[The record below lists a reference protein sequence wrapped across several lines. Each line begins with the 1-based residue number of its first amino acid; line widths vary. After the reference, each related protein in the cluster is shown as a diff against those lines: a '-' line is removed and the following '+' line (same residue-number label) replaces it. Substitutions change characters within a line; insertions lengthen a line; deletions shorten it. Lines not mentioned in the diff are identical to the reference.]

1 MHAKD
6 WSIVAIAA
14 AVALAGCANE
24 RGEPDIGT
32 TVAALTAAPADAET
46 RHLRVVVSYE
56 AGRFQLVSATEVARP
71 LKQPRSGRTR
81 SGIHFA
87 ARLPGQARFVGRVA
101 DPRRVHLEAPD
112 PSGKIQRVEVPAPG
126 KQVFQVL
133 VPVGSET
140 VDFFEAGPPQQA
152 GFQAAQ
158 PAQSSLA
165 APATLIGSID
175 LRSAP

>member
-1 MHAKD
+1 MNAKD
-6 WSIVAIAA
+6 WSTVAIAA
-14 AVALAGCANE
+14 VVALAGCANE
-24 RGEPDIGT
+24 RREPEIGT
-32 TVAALTAAPADAET
+32 TVAALTAAGDAEA

-56 AGRFQLVSATEVARP
+56 AGRFQLVSAAEVAGP

-81 SGIHFA
+81 SGVQFV
-87 ARLPGQARFVGRVA
+87 ARRSGQASFVGRVA

-112 PSGKIQRVEVPAPG
+112 PSGKIQRVEVPAPV

-140 VDFFEAGPPQQA
+140 LDFFEAGPPQPA
-152 GFQAAQ
+152 GFQAQ

-165 APATLIGSID
+165 APSTLIGSID
-175 LRSAP
+175 LRRAP

>member
-1 MHAKD
+1 MNAKD
-6 WSIVAIAA
+6 WSTVAIAA
-14 AVALAGCANE
+14 AVALAGCSNE
-24 RGEPDIGT
+24 RGDPGLGT
-32 TVAALTAAPADAET
+32 TVAALTSAPADSEA

-56 AGRFQLVSATEVARP
+56 ARRFQLVSATEAAGP
-71 LKQPRSGRTR
+71 LKQPRSGWTR
-81 SGIHFA
+81 SGVHFV
-87 ARLPGQARFVGRVA
+87 ARRPGQESFVGRVA

-152 GFQAAQ
+152 GFQAPTAR
-158 PAQSSLA
+158 SLA
-165 APATLIGSID
+165 APSTLIGSVD

>member
-1 MHAKD
+1 MNAKN
-6 WSIVAIAA
+6 WSTVAIAA
-14 AVALAGCANE
+14 AVALAGCSNE
-24 RGEPDIGT
+24 PGEPAIGT
-32 TVAALTAAPADAET
+32 TVAALTAAPAAAEA

-81 SGIHFA
+81 AGVHFV
-87 ARLPGQARFVGRVA
+87 ARLPGQASFVGRVA

-112 PSGKIQRVEVPAPG
+112 PSGNIQRVEVPAPG

-140 VDFFEAGPPQQA
+140 VDFFDAGPPQQA
-152 GFQAAQ
+152 GFQAQ
-158 PAQSSLA
+158 PAQSSLT
-165 APATLIGSID
+165 APSTLIGSVD

>member
-1 MHAKD
+1 MNAKH
-6 WSIVAIAA
+6 WWTIALAA

-24 RGEPDIGT
+24 PGEPAIGT
-32 TVAALTAAPADAET
+32 TVAALTSAAADAEA

-81 SGIHFA
+81 SGVHFV
-87 ARLPGQARFVGRVA
+87 ARRTGQASFVGRME

-112 PSGKIQRVEVPAPG
+112 PSGKIQRVDVPAPG

-140 VDFFEAGPPQQA
+140 VDFFEPGPPQQA
-152 GFQAAQ
+152 GFQAQ
-158 PAQSSLA
+158 PAQSSLT
-165 APATLIGSID
+165 APSTLIGSVD

>member
-1 MHAKD
+1 MNAKH
-6 WSIVAIAA
+6 WSTVAIAA
-14 AVALAGCANE
+14 AVALAGCSHE
-24 RGEPDIGT
+24 PGEPAIGT
-32 TVAALTAAPADAET
+32 TVAALTSAAADAET
-46 RHLRVVVSYE
+46 RHLRVVVAYE

-81 SGIHFA
+81 AGVHFV
-87 ARLPGQARFVGRVA
+87 ARRPGQASFVGRVA

-112 PSGKIQRVEVPAPG
+112 PSGKIQRVDVPVPG

-140 VDFFEAGPPQQA
+140 VDFFDAGPPQQA
-152 GFQAAQ
+152 GFQAQ

-165 APATLIGSID
+165 APSTLIGSID

>member
-1 MHAKD
+1 MNAKD
-6 WSIVAIAA
+6 WSMVAVAA
-14 AVALAGCANE
+14 AVALAGCSNE
-24 RGEPDIGT
+24 RGEPEIAT
-32 TVAALTAAPADAET
+32 TVAALTSAPADADT

-71 LKQPRSGRTR
+71 LRQPRSGRTR
-81 SGIHFA
+81 SGVHFV
-87 ARLPGQARFVGRVA
+87 ARRPGQASFVGRVA

-112 PSGKIQRVEVPAPG
+112 PSGKIQRVEVPAPR

-140 VDFFEAGPPQQA
+140 LDFFEAGPPQQA
-152 GFQAAQ
+152 GFQVQAAR
-158 PAQSSLA
+158 SS
-165 APATLIGSID
+165 APPSTLIGSVD

>member
-1 MHAKD
+1 MNAKD
-6 WSIVAIAA
+6 WSTMAVAA

-24 RGEPDIGT
+24 PGEPAINT
-32 TVAALTAAPADAET
+32 TVAPLTSATADAET

-56 AGRFQLVSATEVARP
+56 AGRFQLVSAAEVARP
-71 LKQPRSGRTR
+71 LKQARSGRTR
-81 SGIHFA
+81 SGVHFV
-87 ARLPGQARFVGRVA
+87 ARRPGQASFVGRVA

-112 PSGKIQRVEVPAPG
+112 PSGKIQRVEVSAPG

-152 GFQAAQ
+152 GFQ
-158 PAQSSLA
+158 PAQSSLT
-165 APATLIGSID
+165 APSTLIASID
-175 LRSAP
+175 LRRAP

>member
-1 MHAKD
+1 MNAKG
-6 WSIVAIAA
+6 WSTAAIAA
-14 AVALAGCANE
+14 AVALAGCANDPGE
-24 RGEPDIGT
+24 REIGT
-32 TVAALTAAPADAET
+32 TVAALTAAPGDAET

-56 AGRFQLVSATEVARP
+56 AGRFQLVSATEVAGP

-81 SGIHFA
+81 SGVHFA
-87 ARLPGQARFVGRVA
+87 ARRPGQASFVGRMA

-112 PSGKIQRVEVPAPG
+112 PSGQIQRVEVPAPV

-152 GFQAAQ
+152 GFQTQA
-158 PAQSSLA
+158 AQSSLA
-165 APATLIGSID
+165 ASSTLIGSVD
-175 LRSAP
+175 VRRAP